1 MVHGPPSRAP
11 VRQGQKVIIVCLFWL
26 NTYEDHYIVAIAAI
40 EQDSKDPQLAA
51 NLLKLGAVRV
61 DHHMRTIPVSRFTVL
76 IEVNVTDPRV
86 RS

>member
-1 MVHGPPSRAP
+1 M
-11 VRQGQKVIIVCLFWL
+11 
-26 NTYEDHYIVAIAAI
+26 AIAAI